1 MRYIYEAM
9 NRAKEKI
16 VKSFDNILN
25 RYEKIWNIVDLRWE
39 LQLHRPDAVTY
50 YLNQK

>member
-1 MRYIYEAM
+1 VLKFFDGDAKPAMRYIYEAM

-25 RYEKIWNIVDLRWE
+25 RYEKI
-39 LQLHRPDAVTY
+39 
-50 YLNQK
+50 